1 MTNRKCFILRVKEAA
16 QPPAEGEQ
24 VAAVN
29 ETVNVV
35 QDEEPDMWEETFK
48 THTDSKPNGPE
59 SVGMDIAFHDFE
71 HVFGIPQHADQFSLR
86 STT

>member
-1 MTNRKCFILRVKEAA
+1 MTKIKFNSRVKEAPQA
-16 QPPAEGEQ
+16 PAEGEQ
-24 VAAVN
+24 AAVN
-29 ETVNVV
+29 ETVSVV

-59 SVGMDIAFHDFE
+59 SIGMDIAFHDFE

>member
-35 QDEEPDMWEETFK
+35 QD
-48 THTDSKPNGPE
+48 
-59 SVGMDIAFHDFE
+59 V
-71 HVFGIPQHADQFSLR
+71 
-86 STT
+86 